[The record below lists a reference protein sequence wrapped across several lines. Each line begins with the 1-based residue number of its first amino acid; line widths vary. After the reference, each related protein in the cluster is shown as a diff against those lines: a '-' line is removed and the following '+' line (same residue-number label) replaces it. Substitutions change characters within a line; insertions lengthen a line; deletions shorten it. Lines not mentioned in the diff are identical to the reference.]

1 MSLYIRLILA
11 VVLTGALSGCAIFT
25 RTVYVPDGK
34 AIRLRQKVS
43 NVKVW
48 VKEVGGNTAEGRLD
62 LPEGWY
68 CLPMKED
75 GK

>member
-1 MSLYIRLILA
+1 MYKLLFILCM
-11 VVLTGALSGCAIFT
+11 VITLQGCAMFT

-34 AIRLRQKVS
+34 AIRLRQKVV

-68 CLPMKED
+68 CLPMKGEE
-75 GK
+75 K